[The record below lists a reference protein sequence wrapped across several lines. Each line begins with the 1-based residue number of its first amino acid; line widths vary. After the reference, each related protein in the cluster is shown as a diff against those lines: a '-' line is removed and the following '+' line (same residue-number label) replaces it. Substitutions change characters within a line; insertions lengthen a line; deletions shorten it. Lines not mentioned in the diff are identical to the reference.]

1 MKNFYNTLTELEKK
15 VYECGYRK
23 CKEEVLRV
31 LQHRKP
37 YFDIYFELDEK
48 LESKIQNIKEN
59 KKWMNLKKQSLS
71 KTISTNQKKKLH
83 FYIT

>member
-23 CKEEVLRV
+23 CKQEVLRV

-59 KKWMNLKKQSLS
+59 KK
-71 KTISTNQKKKLH
+71 
-83 FYIT
+83 